1 VSERSEPPE
10 RRRAGSTER
19 THGVRRRGVFGG
31 ERVWLWIGAGA
42 LGLRFATR
50 LLASEGPAKV
60 IERLEPGHTIIVRH
74 LGPGE

>member
-1 VSERSEPPE
+1 M
-10 RRRAGSTER
+10 
-19 THGVRRRGVFGG
+19 FGG

>member
-1 VSERSEPPE
+1 MSDLVEELIRVWL
-10 RRRAGSTER
+10 RRGL
-19 THGVRRRGVFGG
+19 RRGVFGG

-50 LLASEGPAKV
+50 LLASEGPAKL